1 VNREVVRFGDVVRKV
16 MNKVDPV
23 ASGIERYVAGEH
35 MDSDDWRVRRSG
47 SVGDG
52 YLGPAFH
59 VHFQPGQV
67 LYGSRRTYLR
77 KVAVADFEG
86 VCANTTF
93 VLEPAT
99 ERLDPRYLLYVMS
112 TERFHRN
119 SISLSKGSTNPYINF
134 SDIAPYEFELPSLDE
149 QHRAVE
155 LLSAI
160 DTHVEYLVD
169 FQKSASLRKMVF
181 IRDFFQRSVASG
193 NAVRLGDVADVLDHL
208 RRPISATERAKRAGI
223 VPYYGATGRTGWIDE
238 AIFDEELV
246 LLGED
251 AIDFVSA
258 NSQKAYL
265 VAGPSWVNNHAH
277 VLRARR
283 ESVDPIFLTEVL
295 NSVDYRPFVSF
306 GTRSKLT
313 QREMLKIS
321 FILPSLADQRVF
333 VETLSSMDQQ
343 LVCASTAIHSS
354 RGLRM
359 ALLNGGLR
367 Q

>member
-155 LLSAI
+155 LLSASDTHIDSLLLLLDKSHTAARSVLREMTTGGGAGWSSMSIGDLLSLEYGRALKEEHRDGEGFPVFGSSGEVGLHSSPSVDFAPVIIVGRKGNAGSVLWSDVPCSVI
-160 DTHVEYLVD
+160 DTAYFVAQRTDIDTRFLFLLLQLQDLASRSTQTAVPGLSREAVYELSVD
-169 FQKSASLRKMVF
+169 VPPRALMTDVVMSADSFDLAERR
-181 IRDFFQRSVASG
+181 IRDSLDA
-193 NAVRLGDVADVLDHL
+193 ARLL
-208 RRPISATERAKRAGI
+208 RT
-223 VPYYGATGRTGWIDE
+223 
-238 AIFDEELV
+238 
-246 LLGED
+246 
-251 AIDFVSA
+251 
-258 NSQKAYL
+258 
-265 VAGPSWVNNHAH
+265 
-277 VLRARR
+277 
-283 ESVDPIFLTEVL
+283 
-295 NSVDYRPFVSF
+295 
-306 GTRSKLT
+306 
-313 QREMLKIS
+313 
-321 FILPSLADQRVF
+321 
-333 VETLSSMDQQ
+333 SM
-343 LVCASTAIHSS
+343 
-354 RGLRM
+354 
-359 ALLNGGLR
+359 LNGEVVR
-367 Q
+367 

>member
-1 VNREVVRFGDVVRKV
+1 VTSNLKFSFDQIASSITERVDDPSTAGVSVYVGLEHLDPDTTRISRWGSVDDVQATKLRFYPGDVIYGRRRAYQRKLG
-16 MNKVDPV
+16 V
-23 ASGIERYVAGEH
+23 AHFDGICSAHALVLRANPEVCVPEFLPYFLH
-35 MDSDDWRVRRSG
+35 SDHFHARALSI
-47 SVGDG
+47 SVG
-52 YLGPAFH
+52 
-59 VHFQPGQV
+59 
-67 LYGSRRTYLR
+67 
-77 KVAVADFEG
+77 
-86 VCANTTF
+86 
-93 VLEPAT
+93 
-99 ERLDPRYLLYVMS
+99 
-112 TERFHRN
+112 
-119 SISLSKGSTNPYINF
+119 SLSPTINWSTLKK
-134 SDIAPYEFELPSLDE
+134 EVFELPSRDE